1 MRRLSWTFGTVLIL
15 ALLLVASGPRP
26 LVLRAQEGD
35 PTAEQCAALL
45 AGAPGA
51 AANDC
56 GPLAPGEVCLGSP
69 GATAFVGGSA
79 SADFTAPGDR
89 LTLDTLDALVTED
102 ADPSAGTWGLIALAL
117 PAGLPEGEAV
127 SGALFGAATLAQPA
141 PAATAARPTLTVTNP
156 ATAEANLRGGAGTN
170 FPVAGVL
177 PGGAS
182 ATADGRNE
190 QSDWIRIQ
198 TEDGVAWVFAR
209 LVAWEGDLS
218 ALDVLLPTDMT
229 SPFQA
234 SAPFAAL
241 TLTTSAEPGAGAGPT
256 CAGAP
261 SGLLLQRSG
270 EAAAELS
277 VNGATLRFSDATLLL
292 RAASGAGLDVIALDG
307 EATVTA
313 RGVPVTLRGGQAT
326 RVPLG
331 GEDGLVAA
339 GQPARAQPFALS
351 EAANA
356 PLALLPGALDC
367 RVSATASNV
376 TLRVGPG
383 ENRGVLAS
391 MRPGE
396 TYAVLGWA
404 NDGDGAPWY
413 ELDTGAQTSW
423 VKQDAIERLGAC
435 DAVAQVEAPPMVFAA
450 PAAPPP
456 GEPGAV
462 EAPGDLSPATNTVWQ
477 MFPGS
482 DQMSG
487 QCSGAPAINFCD
499 HLAAIAPASGGI
511 MWKGMEASGY
521 YLQRIQP
528 NVYAYAGPNV
538 LGTGT
543 INMTLR
549 FTAENTVTMT
559 QTLTLRSEPGC
570 THTYYYTGQK
580 NW

>member
-15 ALLLVASGPRP
+15 ALLLVASAPRP
-26 LVLRAQEGD
+26 HMIRAQEGD
-35 PTAEQCAALL
+35 PTAGQCAAML
-45 AGAPGA
+45 AGAPEA

-69 GATAFVGGSA
+69 AATALAGGSA
-79 SADFTAPGDR
+79 SQEFAAPGDK
-89 LTLDTLDALVTED
+89 LALSALDSLATEA

-141 PAATAARPTLTVTNP
+141 PAAAGRPTLTVTNP
-156 ATAEANLRGGAGTN
+156 AAAEANLRGGAGTS
-170 FPVAGVL
+170 FPVVGVL

-190 QSDWIRIQ
+190 QSDWVRIQ
-198 TEDGVAWVFAR
+198 IEDGVAWVFAR
-209 LVAWEGDLS
+209 LVSWEGDLS

-229 SPFQA
+229 SPFKA
-234 SAPFAAL
+234 GEPFAAL
-241 TLTTSAEPGAGAGPT
+241 TLTTGAETEAGPT

-270 EAAAELS
+270 EAEAELS

-292 RAASGAGLDVIALDG
+292 RATAGAGLDVIALDG

-331 GEDGLVAA
+331 GEDGLAAA
-339 GQPARAQPFALS
+339 GQPSRAQPFALS

-356 PLALLPGALDC
+356 PLALLPGALEC

-383 ENRGVLAS
+383 ETRGALAS

-404 NDGDGAPWY
+404 NDPDGAPWY

-423 VKQDAIERLGAC
+423 VKQDAIERFGAC

-462 EAPGDLSPATNTVWQ
+462 EAVDDFSPATNTVWQ
-477 MFPGS
+477 MYPGS

-499 HLAAIAPASGGI
+499 HLAAIAPASGGV